1 MAEEKKPLWGKKGKY
16 KPESVGASGRPFFK
30 GRADDLIS
38 GIKSERRGFDIEI
51 NLTKRQAKKYSDL
64 VSRAQAEG
72 VVVNAM
78 GKKKYRQS
86 GFSYKSTGVTNV
98 PGGFAMNERGQAAQA
113 KFESLGG
120 KVLSPRGKKMGNIVA
135 PPSSTRVAGDRSTF
149 ARYYG
154 VYAGPK
160 KSANRG
166 KRFRRGNG

>member
-51 NLTKRQAKKYSDL
+51 NLTKKQAKKYADL
-64 VSRAQAEG
+64 VSRAQSEG

-78 GKKKYRQS
+78 GKKKYLKS
-86 GFSYKSTGVTNV
+86 DFSYKATGTTNAV
-98 PGGFAMNERGQAAQA
+98 GGFANNERGQAAQA
-113 KFESLGG
+113 KFEALGG
-120 KVLSPRGKKMGNIVA
+120 KVLAPTSKKMGNIIA
-135 PPSSTRVAGDRSTF
+135 PPKSSQVVGDRSTF

-154 VYAGPK
+154 IYSGPNK
-160 KSANRG
+160 PRNRG